1 MKNFIF
7 LFITVSSVLI
17 FSKCATRG
25 IIEGGSKDSIPPVVI
40 RSSPKENTVFFKDD
54 KILLNFNEFIKLN
67 DISNQLIISPPLEK
81 KYFEIKPR
89 LGASKKIEIKLL
101 KKLDDNTTY
110 TFNFGKS
117 IEDYN
122 EGNQLPFYSYA
133 ISTGEKIDSL
143 KYYGTVEDAL
153 NKNKEDSILVYLYTV
168 DSIYNDSTIYLK
180 KPYYVTQ
187 TLDSTNF
194 EFQNLKPGKYE
205 IIAIKDEGTN
215 YLFDQN
221 TDKIGFVKDFINIP
235 MDTFSKLRLF
245 KEKTNFA
252 WGRPKYIN
260 ENKIEFPF
268 FGDLIN
274 QKIILDSNFDKIK
287 YVINKNR
294 EKDTLNFWFKNNQ
307 KIDSIIFNLK
317 GSDSIEKVVV
327 KKRKTQIKDSL
338 ILKFLNSNFLELN
351 DSIKI
356 ESNIPIMN
364 VNTDSIKIID
374 IDSLIIPFDVSL
386 DKNLDILN
394 LKINPLPNDNYK
406 INIKSGSITDF
417 FGNSNEPLFLNLK
430 TKTYEDYGTLFLQ
443 VENNSD
449 LPYFIEILN
458 FKGEKIRKELGDKID
473 GNYSFYNI
481 IPDKYTVRIII
492 DENKN
497 FQWDT
502 GNYLK
507 KIQPEKVIY
516 LTNELDLRA
525 NWELNE
531 SIEIK

>member
-7 LFITVSSVLI
+7 LFITLCNVLI

-25 IIEGGSKDSIPPVVI
+25 IIEGGSKDTIPPVVI

-54 KILLNFNEFIKLN
+54 KILLNFDEFIKLS
-67 DISNQLIISPPLEK
+67 DISNQLVISPPLEK

-117 IEDYN
+117 IEDFN
-122 EGNQLPFYSYA
+122 EGNLLPFYSYA
-133 ISTGEKIDSL
+133 ISTGERIDSL
-143 KYYGTVEDAL
+143 KYNGTVEDAL

-168 DSIYNDSTIYLK
+168 DSIYNDSTIFLK
-180 KPYYVTQ
+180 KPYYITQ

-194 EFQNLKPGKYE
+194 EFKNLKPGKYE
-205 IIAIKDEGTN
+205 IIAIKDEGSN

-221 TDKIGFVKDFINIP
+221 TDKVGFVKDFINIP
-235 MDTFSKLRLF
+235 IDTFSKLRLF

-268 FGDLIN
+268 YGDLTN

-287 YVINKNR
+287 YIINKNR
-294 EKDTLNFWFKNNQ
+294 EKDTLNFWFKDNE
-307 KIDSIIFNLK
+307 KIDSIVFNLK

-338 ILKFLNSNFLELN
+338 ILKGLNSNFLELN

-356 ESNIPIMN
+356 KSNIPIIN

-374 IDSLIIPFDVSL
+374 IDSLLIPFNISL
-386 DKNLDILN
+386 DKNLDIIN

-406 INIKSGSITDF
+406 IDINPGAITDF
-417 FGNSNEPLFLNLK
+417 FGNSNEPLIINLK
-430 TKTYEDYGTLFLQ
+430 TKAYEEYGTLFLQ
-443 VENNSD
+443 VDNNINV
-449 LPYFIEILN
+449 PYFIEIIN

-473 GNYSFYNI
+473 GNYSFFNLL
-481 IPDKYTVRIII
+481 PDKYTVRIII
-492 DENKN
+492 DENNN
-497 FQWDT
+497 FEWDT

-507 KIQPEKVIY
+507 KIQPERVIY

>member
-7 LFITVSSVLI
+7 LVIILSCVLI

-25 IIEGGSKDSIPPVVI
+25 IIEGGGKDSIPPLVI
-40 RSSPKENTVFFKDD
+40 RTSPKENTVFFKGD

-89 LGASKKIEIKLL
+89 LGASKKIEIELL

-110 TFNFGKS
+110 TFNFGNS

-122 EGNQLPFYSYA
+122 EGNLLPFYTYA
-133 ISTGEKIDSL
+133 ISTGESIDSL
-143 KYYGTVEDAL
+143 KYSGSLENAL
-153 NKNKEDSILVYLYTV
+153 DNDKEDSILIYLYNV

-194 EFQNLKPGKYE
+194 EFKNLKPGKYE
-205 IIAIKDEGTN
+205 IIAIKDEGSN

-221 TDKIGFVKDFINIP
+221 IDKIGFVNDFINIP
-235 MDTFSKLRLF
+235 IDTFSKLRLF

-260 ENKIEFPF
+260 ENRIEFPF

-274 QKIILDSNFDKIK
+274 QKIILDSNFHKIK

-294 EKDTLNFWFKNNQ
+294 EKDTLNFWFKDNEQ
-307 KIDSIIFNLK
+307 LDSILFNLK
-317 GSDSIEKVVV
+317 GNDSLEKVVV
-327 KKRKTQIKDSL
+327 KKRENQIKDSL
-338 ILKFLNSNFLELN
+338 ILKALNSNFLELN

-356 ESNIPIMN
+356 KSNIPIMN
-364 VNTDSIKIID
+364 INTDSIKITD
-374 IDSLIIPFDVSL
+374 IDSMLIPFNISL
-386 DKNLDILN
+386 DKNLDIIN
-394 LKINPLPNDNYK
+394 FKINPLPNDNYK
-406 INIKSGSITDF
+406 IKINSGAITDF
-417 FGNSNEPLFLNLK
+417 FGNSNEPIFINLK
-430 TKTYEDYGTLFLQ
+430 TKAYEDYGTLFLKTI
-443 VENNSD
+443 NNSN
-449 LPYFIEILN
+449 LPYFIEIIN
-458 FKGEKIRKELGDKID
+458 FKGEKIIKKLGNKID
-473 GNYSFYNI
+473 GNYSFYNL

-497 FQWDT
+497 FEWDT

-516 LTNELDLRA
+516 LASELDLRA

-531 SIEIK
+531 SIKIK